1 MTAKLKSIDRIQFQN
16 QLLNW
21 FRKSK
26 RDLPWRKETYWYPIF
41 LSEILLQQTQVEQAL
56 PYYVKFINR
65 FPDIYL
71 LSKASEQEVLSL
83 WAGLGYYSRARNMLK
98 AAQIIVRDYNAQF
111 PQVFKQALS
120 LPGVGRYTASAI
132 LSIAYKKSHAVVDG
146 NVYRVIT
153 RLFAVSEDIRLIST
167 QNKIQEL
174 SDQLISKDN
183 PRDYN
188 EAIMELGATI
198 CKKQNPDCALCPIQS
213 FCIAFKKNKQTLFPY
228 KSAARKKRKV
238 NHYVFIIEYKNK
250 YLLAKRPASGLLAS
264 LWEFPV
270 IEMKKLN
277 LNNERLETLL
287 IKKYSIQGKIILKG
301 NLFRHQYSHIDL
313 TYQPVLIDIK
323 ENKIEGLENYVDMK
337 WCTLNKLKD
346 LPVHNAHLKLIEWLK
361 NLNQ

>member
-111 PQVFKQALS
+111 PQDFKQALS
-120 LPGVGRYTASAI
+120 LPGIGRYTASAI

-238 NHYVFIIEYKNK
+238 NHYVFILECNDKF
-250 YLLAKRPASGLLAS
+250 LFVKRPVFGLLAS

-270 IEMKKLN
+270 IEIEKLN
-277 LNNERLETLL
+277 LNDEMLKSQLNE
-287 IKKYSIQGKIILKG
+287 KYAIQGKVILKG
-301 NLFRHQYSHIDL
+301 DYFRHQYSHIDL
-313 TYQPVLIDIK
+313 RYQPILIDIK
-323 ENKIEGLENYVDMK
+323 KNKIRGLRNYVDMK
-337 WCTLNKLKD
+337 WCTLDRLED
-346 LPVHNAHLKLIEWLK
+346 LPVHNAHLKLIKWLK
-361 NLNQ
+361 NLDQ